1 MGSRLTL
8 GRALVYLVLVLGAVV
23 AIYPFVWMVLTSF
36 KSYGETAGHK
46 EWPFAFTRAY
56 FARLASATTLDDF
69 KVGDFV
75 YIEGSPGPDGVQIAT
90 HIAYVPSD
98 NPRPKGREFR
108 ITGLRENENE
118 IDVESELGHTTVRV
132 DESTFFRGR
141 RAIPTLLYNFKVVLE
156 DVPFLPQY
164 NEREARWWPGYFA
177 NSLFTSFVTVG
188 GVLFTSTL
196 AAYAFARL
204 NFPGRDTFFI
214 LFQATMMIPGQVTLI
229 PNFLMVNDLHWRDT
243 YLALTLPFFAS
254 AFHTF
259 LLRQF
264 FAQVPNELHDAAL
277 IDGCG
282 HFRFLWQIVL
292 PLSRAALVTTALLTF
307 LGSWNALLW
316 PMIVI
321 NKTRLM
327 PVQVGLK
334 SFVVDEGVQTQ
345 QMMAA
350 SLSAVLP
357 TLILYFFTQKTFTQ
371 GISTT
376 GLKG

>member
-1 MGSRLTL
+1 MRSKITL
-8 GRALVYLVLVLGAVV
+8 GRALTYLILILGAVTS
-23 AIYPFVWMVLTSF
+23 IYPFLWMVLTSF
-36 KSYGETAGHK
+36 KGYAEAAGDK
-46 EWPFAFTRAY
+46 EWPFALTPAY
-56 FARLASATTLDDF
+56 FARSASPTTLDNF
-69 KVGDFV
+69 RVGHFV
-75 YIEGSPGPDGVQIAT
+75 YIEGSPGPDGVQVASRVLF
-90 HIAYVPSD
+90 VPSD
-98 NPRPKGREFR
+98 NPRPEGREFR
-108 ITGLRENENE
+108 ITAIRENE
-118 IDVESELGHTTVRV
+118 IDVESEFGHTTVRV
-132 DESTFFRGR
+132 DENTLFRGINT
-141 RAIPTLLYNFKVVLE
+141 IPTLLYNFKVVLD

-164 NEREARWWPGYFA
+164 NEREGRWWPGYYA
-177 NSLFTSFVTVG
+177 NSLFTAFVTVG
-188 GVLFTSTL
+188 GILVTCTL

-204 NFPGRDTFFI
+204 KFPGRDMIFL
-214 LFQATMMIPGQVTLI
+214 LFQATMMIPGQVTMI
-229 PNFLMVNDLHWRDT
+229 PNFLMVNDLGWRDT

-264 FAQVPNELHDAAL
+264 FAQIPNELHDAAL

-282 HFRFLWQIVL
+282 HFRFLWQIAI
-292 PLSRAALVTTALLTF
+292 PLSRAAMVTAALLTF

-334 SFVVDEGVQTQ
+334 SFVVDEGQQTQ

-350 SLSAVLP
+350 SVLAVLP
-357 TLILYFFTQKTFTQ
+357 TLVLYFFTQKTFTE

>member
-1 MGSRLTL
+1 MSSRLTL
-8 GRALVYLVLVLGAVV
+8 GKAFIYLILILGAVA
-23 AIYPFVWMVLTSF
+23 AIYPFVWMILTSF
-36 KSYGETAGHK
+36 KSYGETAGNK
-46 EWPFAFTRAY
+46 EWPFTFTLPYFSRRA
-56 FARLASATTLDDF
+56 STTTLDNF

-75 YIEGSPGPDGVQIAT
+75 YIQGKPGPDGSQIAT
-90 HIAYVPSD
+90 SIAYVPSD
-98 NPRPKGREFR
+98 NPRPEGREFR
-108 ITGLRENENE
+108 ITDIRGNE
-118 IDVESELGHTTVRV
+118 IDVESEFGHTTVRV
-132 DESTFFRGR
+132 DENTFCRGR
-141 RAIPTLLYNFKVVLE
+141 HTIPTPLYNFKEVLD

-164 NEREARWWPGYFA
+164 NEREGRFWPGYFA
-177 NSLFTSFVTVG
+177 NSLLTSLMTVG

-204 NFPGRDTFFI
+204 KFPGRDIFFL
-214 LFQATMMIPGQVTLI
+214 LFQATMMIPGQVVMI
-229 PNFLMVNDLHWRDT
+229 PNFLMVNDLGWRDT
-243 YLALTLPFFAS
+243 YWALTLPFFAS

-264 FAQVPNELHDAAL
+264 FAQVPNELYDAAL

-350 SLSAVLP
+350 SLLAVLP
-357 TLILYFFTQKTFTQ
+357 TLILYFFTQKTFTE

>member
-1 MGSRLTL
+1 MSSSRLTL
-8 GRALVYLVLVLGAVV
+8 GKTLVYLVLILGAVA
-23 AIYPFVWMVLTSF
+23 AIYPFLWMLLTSF
-36 KSYGETAGHK
+36 KSYGETAGKK
-46 EWPFAFTRAY
+46 EWPFTFTPAFFSRQ
-56 FARLASATTLDDF
+56 ASTTTLGDF

-75 YIEGSPGPDGVQIAT
+75 YVEGRPGLDGVQVAT
-90 HIAYVPSD
+90 RIAYVPSD
-98 NPRPKGREFR
+98 NPRPEGREFR
-108 ITGLRENENE
+108 IIDIRGSE
-118 IDVESELGHTTVRV
+118 IDVESEFGHTTVRV
-132 DESTFFRGR
+132 DENTFFRGR
-141 RAIPTLLYNFKVVLE
+141 QTIPTLLYNFKEVLE

-164 NEREARWWPGYFA
+164 NEREERFWPGYFA

-188 GVLFTSTL
+188 GVLSTSTL

-204 NFPGRDTFFI
+204 NFPGRDTLFI
-214 LFQATMMIPGQVTLI
+214 LFQATMMIPGQVTMI
-229 PNFLMVNDLHWRDT
+229 PNFLMVNDLGWRDT

-264 FAQVPNELHDAAL
+264 FAQIPDELHDAAL

-282 HFRFLWQIVL
+282 HFRFLWQIAL
-292 PLSRAALVTTALLTF
+292 PLSRAAMVTSALLTF

-321 NKTRLM
+321 SKTRLM

-350 SLSAVLP
+350 SLLAVLP
-357 TLILYFFTQKTFTQ
+357 TLILYFFTQKTFTE

>member
-1 MGSRLTL
+1 MRSRLTL
-8 GRALVYLVLVLGAVV
+8 NQAGIYLLLILGAVV
-23 AIYPFVWMVLTSF
+23 SIYPFVWMTLSSF
-36 KSYGETAGHK
+36 KSYGETASNK
-46 EWPFAFTRAY
+46 EWPFSFSLAY
-56 FARLASATTLDDF
+56 FLQPKSPTTLADF
-69 KVGDFV
+69 KVDDFV
-75 YIEGSPGPDGVQIAT
+75 YIEGRPGPDGIQIVT
-90 HIAYVPSD
+90 QMAYVPSD
-98 NPRPKGREFR
+98 NPHPKGREFR
-108 ITGLRENENE
+108 ITE
-118 IDVESELGHTTVRV
+118 IRGDELDVESEVGYATVRV
-132 DESTFFRGR
+132 DTNTFYRGR
-141 RAIPTLLYNFKVVLE
+141 QTIPTLLYNFQVVLD
-156 DVPFLPQY
+156 DVPFLPQF
-164 NEREARWWPGYFA
+164 NEREQRWWPGYFA
-177 NSLFTSFVTVG
+177 NSLFTSFITVA
-188 GVLFTSTL
+188 GVLCTSTL

-204 NFPGRDTFFI
+204 RFPGRDTFFL
-214 LFQATMMIPGQVTLI
+214 LFQATMMIPGQVTMI
-229 PNFLMVNDLHWRDT
+229 PNFLMVNDLGWRDT

-254 AFHTF
+254 AFDTF

-264 FAQVPNELHDAAL
+264 FAQIPNELHDAAL

-282 HFRFLWQIVL
+282 HFRFLWQIAI

-350 SLSAVLP
+350 SLLAVLP
-357 TLILYFFTQKTFTQ
+357 TLILYFFTQKTFTE

>member
-1 MGSRLTL
+1 M
-8 GRALVYLVLVLGAVV
+8 
-23 AIYPFVWMVLTSF
+23 YPFIWMILTSF
-36 KSYGETAGHK
+36 KSYGEVAGRK
-46 EWPFAFTRAY
+46 EWPFTFTPAY
-56 FARLASATTLDDF
+56 FSAGTDPTTLDDF

-75 YIEGSPGPDGVQIAT
+75 YIEGSPGPDGIQIASK
-90 HIAYVPSD
+90 IYYVPSD
-98 NPRPKGREFR
+98 NPRPKGREFQ
-108 ITGLRENENE
+108 ITEIRGSE
-118 IDVESELGHTTVRV
+118 IDVESEFGHAVVRV
-132 DESTFFRGR
+132 DENTFFRSR
-141 RAIPTLLYNFKVVLE
+141 HTIPSLLYNFKVVLQ
-156 DVPFLPQY
+156 DMPFLPQY
-164 NEREARWWPGYFA
+164 NEREGRWWPGYFA
-177 NSLFTSFVTVG
+177 NSIFVAFISVG
-188 GVLFTSTL
+188 GVLFTSIL

-204 NFPGRDTFFI
+204 KFPGRDTFFL
-214 LFQATMMIPGQVTLI
+214 LFQATMMIPGQVTMI
-229 PNFLMVNDLHWRDT
+229 PNFLMVNDLGWRDT

-264 FAQVPNELHDAAL
+264 FSQIPNELHDAAL

-282 HFRFLWQIVL
+282 HLRFLWQIVL
-292 PLSRAALVTTALLTF
+292 PLSRAALITAVLLTF

-345 QMMAA
+345 QQMAA
-350 SLSAVLP
+350 SLLTILP
-357 TLILYFFTQKTFTQ
+357 TLILYFFTQKPFTE

>member
-1 MGSRLTL
+1 
-8 GRALVYLVLVLGAVV
+8 LGAVA
-23 AIYPFVWMVLTSF
+23 AIYPFVWMILTSF
-36 KSYGETAGHK
+36 KSYGETAGNHP
-46 EWPFAFTRAY
+46 WPFTLTPAFFSKQASSTR
-56 FARLASATTLDDF
+56 LDDF

-75 YIEGSPGPDGVQIAT
+75 YVEGQPGPDGIQVAT
-90 HIAYVPSD
+90 SVYYVPSD

-108 ITGLRENENE
+108 ITDIRGDEMDL
-118 IDVESELGHTTVRV
+118 ESEFGHTTVRV
-132 DESTFFRGR
+132 TADTFFRGR
-141 RAIPTLLYNFKVVLE
+141 HTIPTLLYNFKVVLR

-177 NSLFTSFVTVG
+177 NSIFMSFVTVG
-188 GVLFTSTL
+188 GVLCTSIL

-204 NFPGRDTFFI
+204 NFPGRDAFFL
-214 LFQATMMIPGQVTLI
+214 LFQATMMIPGQVTMI
-229 PNFLMVNDLHWRDT
+229 PNFLMVNDLGWRDT

-254 AFHTF
+254 AFDTF

-264 FAQVPNELHDAAL
+264 FSQIPDELHDAAL

-350 SLSAVLP
+350 SLLAVLP
-357 TLILYFFTQKTFTQ
+357 TLILYFFTQKTFTE

>member
-1 MGSRLTL
+1 MGSKLTL
-8 GRALVYLVLVLGAVV
+8 GKVLVYAVLILGAVAAV
-23 AIYPFVWMVLTSF
+23 YPFAWMVLTSF
-36 KSYGETAGHK
+36 KSYGETAGNK
-46 EWPFAFTRAY
+46 EWPFTFTPAY
-56 FARLASATTLDDF
+56 FLRSASPTTLDDF

-75 YIEGSPGPDGVQIAT
+75 YIRGKPGPDGVQVLT
-90 HIAYVPSD
+90 SMAYVPSD
-98 NPRPKGREFR
+98 NPRPLGREFR
-108 ITGLRENENE
+108 ILDIRGNE
-118 IDVESELGHTTVRV
+118 IDVESEFGHTTVRV
-132 DESTFFRGR
+132 DENTFFRGR
-141 RAIPTLLYNFKVVLE
+141 QTIPTLLYNFKVVLD

-164 NEREARWWPGYFA
+164 NEREGRWWPGYFA
-177 NSLFTSFVTVG
+177 NSLLTSFMTVG
-188 GVLFTSTL
+188 GVLFTSIL
-196 AAYAFARL
+196 AAYAFSRL
-204 NFPGRDTFFI
+204 NFPGRDTFFL

-229 PNFLMVNDLHWRDT
+229 PNFLMVNDLGWRDT
-243 YLALTLPFFAS
+243 YWALTLPFFAS
-254 AFHTF
+254 AFNTF

-264 FAQVPNELHDAAL
+264 FAQIPDELYDAAL

-350 SLSAVLP
+350 SLLAVLP
-357 TLILYFFTQKTFTQ
+357 TLILYFFTQKTFTE

>member
-1 MGSRLTL
+1 MNSRVDL
-8 GRALVYLVLVLGAVV
+8 GKIFIYLVLILGAVA
-23 AIYPFVWMVLTSF
+23 AIYPFTWMILSSF
-36 KSYGETAGHK
+36 KSYGETSGNK
-46 EWPFAFTRAY
+46 EWPYTFTPAY
-56 FARLASATTLDDF
+56 FSRSASTTTLDDF
-69 KVGDFV
+69 KVNDFV
-75 YIEGSPGPDGVQIAT
+75 YIEGSPGPDGVQVASS
-90 HIAYVPSD
+90 IAYVPSD

-108 ITGLRENENE
+108 ITDIRGNE
-118 IDVESELGHTTVRV
+118 IAVESESGHTTVRV
-132 DESTFFRGR
+132 DENTFFRGR
-141 RAIPTLLYNFKVVLE
+141 QTIPTLLYNFKVVLK

-177 NSLFTSFVTVG
+177 NSIFTSFVTVA
-188 GVLFTSTL
+188 GVLSTSVL

-204 NFPGRDTFFI
+204 KFPGRETFFL
-214 LFQATMMIPGQVTLI
+214 LFQATMMIPGQVVMI
-229 PNFLMVNDLHWRDT
+229 PNFLMVNDLGWRDT

-264 FAQVPNELHDAAL
+264 FAQIPNELHDAAL

-282 HFRFLWQIVL
+282 HFRFLWQIVI

-350 SLSAVLP
+350 SLLAVLP
-357 TLILYFFTQKTFTQ
+357 TLILYFFTQKTFTE

>member
-1 MGSRLTL
+1 MRSRLAL
-8 GRALVYLVLVLGAVV
+8 GKIATYTVLILGAVV
-23 AIYPFVWMVLTSF
+23 AIYPFVWLFLTSF
-36 KSYGETAGHK
+36 KSYGETSGNR
-46 EWPFAFTRAY
+46 EWPFTFTPAY
-56 FARLASATTLDDF
+56 FLQRFGTTTLDDF

-75 YIEGSPGPDGVQIAT
+75 YVQGESGPDGAQVAIS
-90 HIAYVPSD
+90 IAYVPSD
-98 NPRPKGREFR
+98 NPRPEGREFR
-108 ITGLRENENE
+108 ITDIRGNE
-118 IDVESELGHTTVRV
+118 IDVESEFGHATVRV
-132 DESTFFRGR
+132 DENTFYRGR
-141 RAIPTLLYNFKVVLE
+141 QTIPTVFYNFKEVLD

-164 NEREARWWPGYFA
+164 NEREGRFWPGYFA
-177 NSLFTSFVTVG
+177 NSLITSFMTVG

-204 NFPGRDTFFI
+204 KFPGRDILFI
-214 LFQATMMIPGQVTLI
+214 IFQATMMIPEQVTMI
-229 PNFLMVNDLHWRDT
+229 PNFIMVNDLGWRDT
-243 YLALTLPFFAS
+243 YWALTVPFFAS

-264 FAQVPNELHDAAL
+264 FAQIPSELHDAAL

-282 HFRFLWQIVL
+282 HFRFLWQIAL
-292 PLSRAALVTTALLTF
+292 PLSRAAMVTSALFTF
-307 LGSWNALLW
+307 LASWNALLW

-350 SLSAVLP
+350 SLLAVLP
-357 TLILYFFTQKTFTQ
+357 TLILYFFTQKTFTE